1 MVSVLFLYL
10 LMKKTGGERK
20 LGVSCHLWALKR
32 LQIEAENKFETWFL
46 NASGPLND
54 FEKVCT
60 IQCRCIKD
68 GFFEDFKDT
77 FISFWNW

>member
-32 LQIEAENKFETWFL
+32 LQIEAENKYETWFL

-54 FEKVCT
+54 F
-60 IQCRCIKD
+60 
-68 GFFEDFKDT
+68 
-77 FISFWNW
+77 